1 MHEPITCL
9 NGEFMPAHLATIPLS
24 DRGARF
30 GDGVF
35 ETIAIHEGVPYQWEL
50 HMARLR
56 EGLAALRLPS
66 PVADLQTAARAL
78 LHKNNTRDGFLRISI
93 SRGGE
98 SAGYL
103 PLDAAAPPRWA
114 IEYSTPRPLPTTL
127 ARLFVSSYRK
137 PSLASLPVN
146 YKLSQGVNSTL
157 ALLEAQ
163 ENGYD
168 EAILLT
174 ENGIICGAA
183 AANIFW
189 IAGEKIFTPAL
200 TTGCLNGTTR
210 AAILRLSPLA
220 TEEVEAPVSTLA
232 SAEAVFLTNCR
243 VGLLPVQSL
252 HTPATNWDSNH
263 PAMSLIQQE
272 YREDITDYIDN
283 NSTYWNNRS

>member
-1 MHEPITCL
+1 MHALITCL
-9 NGEFMPAHLATIPLS
+9 NGEFLPAHLATIPLS

-56 EGLAALRLPS
+56 EGLAALRI
-66 PVADLQTAARAL
+66 PVPTADLQESARTL
-78 LHKNNTRDGFLRISI
+78 LHKNNARDGFLRISI

-103 PLDAAAPPRWA
+103 PLDADAPPRWA
-114 IEYSTPRPLPTTL
+114 MEHLAPRTLPATP
-127 ARLFVSSYRK
+127 ARLFLSSYRK
-137 PSLASLPVN
+137 PSLAALPVN
-146 YKLSQGVNSTL
+146 HKLSQGVNSTI

-163 ENGYD
+163 ENGCN
-168 EAILLT
+168 EAVFRT
-174 ENGIICGAA
+174 EHDLVCSAA

-189 IAGEKIFTPAL
+189 IVDEKLFTPTL
-200 TTGCLNGTTR
+200 NTGCLNGTTR

-220 TEEVEAPVSTLA
+220 TEEVEAPISKVA

-263 PAMSLIQQE
+263 PAMSLIQQK
-272 YREDITDYIDN
+272 YREDITDYINN
-283 NSTYWNNRS
+283 NSVYWNNRS